1 MKQFV
6 FYVFCIFILLVFHQ
20 ETIAGTKNGLLLWY
34 QTLIPSLLPFILV
47 TNALSETHS
56 YHAITRYF
64 QNKKN
69 NSIFELI
76 AIVLGNICGYPIGAK
91 IINDFVTYKFIT
103 NDRANQIIS
112 LSSQSS
118 PMFLLGYVYSN
129 ILHIEIPLS
138 VFLLSIY
145 VPVFIYFLLLK
156 SHSSNM
162 NSHNTVCIPHSL
174 NLKETFTH
182 TVEIMVSIGFYVIIF
197 SIALSVLV
205 PITHNNFLKVMLS
218 LLEITNG
225 LNLLSITQ
233 LQYTLKIPLICM
245 LCSFG
250 GVCSMFQV
258 KSVLTYPGINMKK
271 YLADKCILSAGT
283 FFIVYLYLTYINTF
297 FPS

>member
-6 FYVFCIFILLVFHQ
+6 LYIFALFILLIFHE

-64 QNKKN
+64 QSKKGNK
-69 NSIFELI
+69 IFEII

-91 IINDFVTYKFIT
+91 IINDFATYRFVTY
-103 NDRANQIIS
+103 DRANEILA

-129 ILHIEIPLS
+129 IIHKEIPLHIF
-138 VFLLSIY
+138 FLTIY
-145 VPVFIYFLLLK
+145 APVILYYILFIPNESKCK
-156 SHSSNM
+156 SYTMTCNAH
-162 NSHNTVCIPHSL
+162 TL
-174 NLKETFTH
+174 NIKETFMH

-197 SIALSVLV
+197 SIALSVLL
-205 PITHNNFLKVMLS
+205 PITKNNIAKILLS
-218 LLEITNG
+218 FLEITNG
-225 LNLLSITQ
+225 LTLLSVTPLHHTI
-233 LQYTLKIPLICM
+233 KIPLICM

-250 GVCSMFQV
+250 GVCSIFQV
-258 KSVLTYPGINMKK
+258 KSVLTYSKKSTKK

-283 FFIVYLYLTYINTF
+283 FIIAYLYLTYINTF
-297 FPS
+297 SPS